1 VAISASPRGQRPDG
15 GYEHVWWN
23 ELVPPDE
30 VTFEGDVFLLTKP
43 RAKALKAAPEPSGVG
58 VETGGA
64 TPGTGLEP
72 ETEAG
77 AEEVEKKPE
86 GTVSAP
92 TRTLRISGKIPPEVW
107 NRLGTRLIPKLK
119 SGSDLQLLFNAK
131 LTVDAS
137 PALSLKKDLDQ
148 ALADLGLSDR
158 LDVDI
163 E

>member
-1 VAISASPRGQRPDG
+1 VAK
-15 GYEHVWWN
+15 
-23 ELVPPDE
+23 
-30 VTFEGDVFLLTKP
+30 KP
-43 RAKALKAAPEPSGVG
+43 
-58 VETGGA
+58 GGA
-64 TPGTGLEP
+64 
-72 ETEAG
+72 
-77 AEEVEKKPE
+77 
-86 GTVSAP
+86 VSAP
-92 TRTLRISGKIPPEVW
+92 TRTLRVSGSVPPEVW

-137 PALSLKKDLDQ
+137 TALSLKKDLEQ